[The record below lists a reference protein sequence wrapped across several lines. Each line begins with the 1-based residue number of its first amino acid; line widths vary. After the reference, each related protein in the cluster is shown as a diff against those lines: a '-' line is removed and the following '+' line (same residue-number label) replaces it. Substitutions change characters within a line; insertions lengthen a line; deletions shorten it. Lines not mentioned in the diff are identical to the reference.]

1 MQRQR
6 RPLTRTRIITA
17 ARKTVARDG
26 ANALSLRP
34 LARRLGVTAPAL
46 YDHFASKD
54 ELLTAVAEDEF
65 GRLIA
70 QIEAAAVDLDEPLA
84 RIASQSR
91 AYVTY
96 AVANP
101 ALFEV
106 IFQFRPAWSPASAAE
121 LPLASKA
128 FEISMVA
135 VEEAIDAGLIH
146 ERDPLLA
153 SLTIWAAVHGV
164 ATFLAVRPGLGDA
177 YEAALVDSVIDNL
190 IAGLTQAGSGSRPTE
205 GR

>member
-1 MQRQR
+1 MQAQR
-6 RPLTRTRIITA
+6 PRLTRTRIITA

-70 QIEAAAVDLDEPLA
+70 QIEAAAVDLDAPLA

-106 IFQFRPAWSPASAAE
+106 IFRISGRRGRRRMPRSCHWRPKRSRSRWSPSKKRSTPDSSTSA
-121 LPLASKA
+121 
-128 FEISMVA
+128 I
-135 VEEAIDAGLIH
+135 
-146 ERDPLLA
+146 RC
-153 SLTIWAAVHGV
+153 
-164 ATFLAVRPGLGDA
+164 
-177 YEAALVDSVIDNL
+177 
-190 IAGLTQAGSGSRPTE
+190 SRA
-205 GR
+205 